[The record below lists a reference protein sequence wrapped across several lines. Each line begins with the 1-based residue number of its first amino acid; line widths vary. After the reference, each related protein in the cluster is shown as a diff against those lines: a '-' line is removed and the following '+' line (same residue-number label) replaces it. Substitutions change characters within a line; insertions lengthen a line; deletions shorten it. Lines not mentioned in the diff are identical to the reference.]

1 MLTNR
6 DCILLLS
13 DINDN
18 QANDLIN
25 TIIETNKIS
34 QEVLS
39 YIHSKRPL
47 SIIGFYEYLRKSYN
61 KKHSKIY
68 INIVKEIDNPND
80 VLTTLSSLLTQILLY
95 SNRLEDDRILFLNHS
110 RANEITEVLNNY
122 FETYDITKAIRLL
135 KLIKADLMAFEYI
148 NGKRD

>member
-95 SNRLEDDRILFLNHS
+95 SNRLEDDRILVLNHS

>member
-18 QANDLIN
+18 QANELIN

-122 FETYDITKAIRLL
+122 FDTYDITKAIRLL

>member
-18 QANDLIN
+18 QANELIN

-47 SIIGFYEYLRKSYN
+47 SIIGFYEYLRKRYN

>member
-18 QANDLIN
+18 QANELIN

>member
-47 SIIGFYEYLRKSYN
+47 PIIGFYEYLRKSYN

-95 SNRLEDDRILFLNHS
+95 SNRLEEDRTLFLNHS

>member
-13 DINDN
+13 EINDN

>member
-39 YIHSKRPL
+39 YIHSKRPYQL
-47 SIIGFYEYLRKSYN
+47 LVSM
-61 KKHSKIY
+61 
-68 INIVKEIDNPND
+68 NI
-80 VLTTLSSLLTQILLY
+80 
-95 SNRLEDDRILFLNHS
+95 
-110 RANEITEVLNNY
+110 
-122 FETYDITKAIRLL
+122 
-135 KLIKADLMAFEYI
+135 
-148 NGKRD
+148 

>member
-135 KLIKADLMAFEYI
+135 KLIKADLIAFEYI

>member
-13 DINDN
+13 EINDN

-95 SNRLEDDRILFLNHS
+95 SNRLEDDRVLFLNHS

>member
-13 DINDN
+13 EINDN
-18 QANDLIN
+18 QANELIN

>member
-1 MLTNR
+1 M
-6 DCILLLS
+6 
-13 DINDN
+13 
-18 QANDLIN
+18 
-25 TIIETNKIS
+25 E
-34 QEVLS
+34 
-39 YIHSKRPL
+39 
-47 SIIGFYEYLRKSYN
+47 KSYN

>member
-68 INIVKEIDNPND
+68 INIVKEIDNP
-80 VLTTLSSLLTQILLY
+80 
-95 SNRLEDDRILFLNHS
+95 
-110 RANEITEVLNNY
+110 
-122 FETYDITKAIRLL
+122 
-135 KLIKADLMAFEYI
+135 
-148 NGKRD
+148 